1 MSAPLRLFHIAY
13 SGETAAAL
21 PPGFELLDNLA
32 NPRPDWYEY
41 APVRRFLLEEP
52 LDERT
57 FYGFFSPK
65 FTAKTGHTHADVA
78 ALVQRHGAAVDV
90 LLFSAHANQIA
101 FFLNVFEQGEFF
113 HRGLLDAARGWLA
126 AAGIG
131 VDPAALVMD
140 VRQIVYCNFF
150 VARPAFWRRWL
161 ALGETLYALCEGTA
175 SPPRPEL
182 QRQLTTATDYRG
194 AAQMKIFLME
204 RIASLLLAIEP
215 QWRSVA
221 ADPYAKGLWPNE
233 ALRRDPTD
241 AIVSDALKLAL
252 RQQPQWSEYASAFGS
267 LRRRILQGVAR

>member
-13 SGETAAAL
+13 SPATAASC

-41 APVRRFLLEEP
+41 GPVRRFLLREP
-52 LDERT
+52 LDPGT

-65 FTAKTGHTHADVA
+65 FQAKTGHTHADVA
-78 ALVQRHGAAVDV
+78 ALVAAHGAAADV

-113 HRGLLDAARGWLA
+113 HRGLLDAARGWLG
-126 AAGIG
+126 AAGLA
-131 VDPAALVMD
+131 VDPATLVMD
-140 VRQIVYCNFF
+140 ARQIVYCNFF

-161 ALGETLYALCEGTA
+161 ALGELLYAICEGED
-175 SPPRPEL
+175 SPLR
-182 QRQLTTATDYRG
+182 RQLTAATDYRG

-204 RIASLLLAIEP
+204 RIASLLLAVEP
-215 QWRSVA
+215 HWRSAA
-221 ADPYAKGLWPNE
+221 ADPYAKGLWPND

-241 AIVSDALKLAL
+241 AIVSDALKLAM
-252 RQQPQWSEYASAFGS
+252 REEPQWSEYAAAFAGI
-267 LRRRILQGVAR
+267 RRRILQGGAAR